1 MLHKAC
7 VSCIMDVVLLSDKYY
22 ELIAGTVNM
31 EKEELR
37 MLTLTSF
44 NSIYMNNVSCAS
56 NVIHNVL
63 VHTHTACC
71 AVLSVFGTSRFV
83 FSMHLL
89 VIL

>member
-7 VSCIMDVVLLSDKYY
+7 VSCTMDVVSLSDKYY

-44 NSIYMNNVSCAS
+44 NSIYMNNVSCAT
-56 NVIHNVL
+56 NIIHNVL
-63 VHTHTACC
+63 VHARPV
-71 AVLSVFGTSRFV
+71 VLYC
-83 FSMHLL
+83 LYL
-89 VIL
+89 VHVGLFIVCTR

>member
-7 VSCIMDVVLLSDKYY
+7 VSCTMDVVLLSDKYY

-37 MLTLTSF
+37 MLALTSF

-56 NVIHNVL
+56 YVIHNLL
-63 VHTHTACC
+63 VHTHTQLV
-71 AVLSVFGTSRFV
+71 VLYC
-83 FSMHLL
+83 LYL
-89 VIL
+89 VQVGLFLVCTY